1 MRART
6 ILTVGAA
13 LGALAMTLISCGKE
27 DNPYT
32 NYNNVD
38 VRLINADSSGGV
50 YYLGDT
56 VTIEIQVDLVNLV
69 KDIQITVGD
78 STFSAPTDESGEYES
93 IMMLTLTFDSAGTYT
108 IEAVATKD
116 NDETCVTTTM
126 VEIRGI
132 PPQVTIQPADTV
144 RVAQGSPCTLTVQAI
159 GTAPLAY
166 VWYKDSDSIAVGPS
180 YAMGATD
187 SGDAGTYA
195 CIITSTWGKDTSR
208 STVLEVQPPD
218 WIAAPIG
225 LQIRSQ
231 SSSFV
236 LSWNG
241 VDNAEGYLVYHSTTA
256 YDPDATGETVTGAT
270 VYDND
275 TVYHSHAFWVR
286 AYRAGVQSEPSD
298 TVMVADSSEQPPPGN
313 NPPFWLVE
321 GDTLTLATAEGTP
334 LRVNLD
340 SLGRDPDAGD
350 ELTFAV
356 VDAPAGVHIDHDTML
371 VIDAGARSGG
381 LLEFSLTADDGD
393 TSVTLPARVT
403 ISETTYSLTLDTSST
418 GGSVVLSPSR
428 ATWRWGDS
436 LTLTARPDEGYRFD
450 SWSGDTSTA
459 DTVLTVVMTDDMSLT
474 ASFSLIPGACQ
485 PVAAGTSLNAAIKQ
499 ASGAETKPQWLCPAE
514 GKYESGTV
522 EVWGTV
528 KVAIE

>member
-1 MRART
+1 MRTFEQQDFDRILGLLRQTRT
-6 ILTVGAA
+6 DDDNHELKWVLRYISGTTDKEKGINEGVRKLREFGA
-13 LGALAMTLISCGKE
+13 
-27 DNPYT
+27 
-32 NYNNVD
+32 
-38 VRLINADSSGGV
+38 
-50 YYLGDT
+50 
-56 VTIEIQVDLVNLV
+56 
-69 KDIQITVGD
+69 
-78 STFSAPTDESGEYES
+78 DESG
-93 IMMLTLTFDSAGTYT
+93 D
-108 IEAVATKD
+108 V
-116 NDETCVTTTM
+116 
-126 VEIRGI
+126 
-132 PPQVTIQPADTV
+132 
-144 RVAQGSPCTLTVQAI
+144 
-159 GTAPLAY
+159 
-166 VWYKDSDSIAVGPS
+166 
-180 YAMGATD
+180 
-187 SGDAGTYA
+187 
-195 CIITSTWGKDTSR
+195 
-208 STVLEVQPPD
+208 
-218 WIAAPIG
+218 
-225 LQIRSQ
+225 
-231 SSSFV
+231 
-236 LSWNG
+236 
-241 VDNAEGYLVYHSTTA
+241 
-256 YDPDATGETVTGAT
+256 
-270 VYDND
+270 
-275 TVYHSHAFWVR
+275 
-286 AYRAGVQSEPSD
+286 AYR
-298 TVMVADSSEQPPPGN
+298 
-313 NPPFWLVE
+313 
-321 GDTLTLATAEGTP
+321 
-334 LRVNLD
+334 
-340 SLGRDPDAGD
+340 D